1 MIPSH
6 IALACRTSELPS
18 GAPGTVVDNPPR
30 RCQSS
35 GDSGGAEVRSI
46 IDAGD
51 MGGAIRM
58 GTVAVGRE
66 IEIVGFDQADETRV
80 AEEQT

>member
-1 MIPSH
+1 
-6 IALACRTSELPS
+6 
-18 GAPGTVVDNPPR
+18 
-30 RCQSS
+30 
-35 GDSGGAEVRSI
+35 VRSI